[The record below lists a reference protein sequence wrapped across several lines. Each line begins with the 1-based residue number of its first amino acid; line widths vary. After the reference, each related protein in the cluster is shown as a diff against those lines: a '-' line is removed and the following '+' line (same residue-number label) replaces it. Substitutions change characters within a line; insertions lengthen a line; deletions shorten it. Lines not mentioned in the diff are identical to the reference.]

1 MLELLPTT
9 STGVLYQLIRHSL
22 MKGISHK
29 YFNKLKHEP
38 PKRFSYLHNQRFS
51 TWQFSVYLNLISIAV
66 ILLLAPCKWR
76 KKTELWTRIKAS
88 LLLFYTGTNWSAAVQ
103 PWTKKL
109 KAWIP
114 QPSREAHS
122 QASRDQLPLCCLQ
135 ADSPVQVQSLT
146 IKAASKQANYHSQ
159 QDGVSVRWLQILWRL
174 ERSPSYFP
182 EAL

>member
-38 PKRFSYLHNQRFS
+38 QKRFSYLHNQCFS

-88 LLLFYTGTNWSAAVQ
+88 LLLSYTGTNLSAAVQ

-114 QPSREAHS
+114 QPSREAHTARRAGTS
-122 QASRDQLPLCCLQ
+122 CHCAARRQVHLYKSSPSRLRLPASRPI
-135 ADSPVQVQSLT
+135 T
-146 IKAASKQANYHSQ
+146 TANKTESQ
-159 QDGVSVRWLQILWRL
+159 WGGF
-174 ERSPSYFP
+174 RSF
-182 EAL
+182 ED